1 MICEVCLEPPA
12 ESFAPLT
19 SLSRLMNMAPKT
31 SFSNPSVRIVMIDD
45 SPADAGLVQ
54 RSLKRMKVSHS
65 FESFLS
71 GSEAV
76 TKLTTNPTKAAQPDL
91 ILLDLNMPGMSG
103 HEVLTHLKSHQEL
116 STVPVI
122 VLSTSS
128 SLEDVQK
135 AYRERAN
142 AYVNKPSELQD
153 FQMAI
158 EKIYAFWCDAA
169 ILPE

>member
-1 MICEVCLEPPA
+1 MSMTVPSTTC
-12 ESFAPLT
+12 T
-19 SLSRLMNMAPKT
+19 S
-31 SFSNPSVRIVMIDD
+31 SVRIVMIDD

-54 RSLKRMKVSHS
+54 RSLKRMQVSYS
-65 FESFLS
+65 FQSFLN
-71 GSEAV
+71 GQDAV
-76 TKLTTNPTKAAQPDL
+76 TQLTTNPTNAAHPDL

-103 HEVLTHLKSHQEL
+103 HEVLTQLKGHEEL
-116 STVPVI
+116 SQIPVI

-142 AYVNKPSELQD
+142 AYVNKPSELKD
-153 FQMAI
+153 FQTAI
-158 EKIYAFWCDAA
+158 EKIYSFWCDAA